1 MITIGTPTLQA
12 GRLLDRVTAC
22 DPLGS
27 DGNGEDA
34 MRFEDYRRHD
44 AVGLAALVAKGE
56 VSPGELLETA
66 VTRMAEVNP
75 KVNAVTLD
83 LAERARKELPSTPTE
98 GALSGVPFLLKD
110 LGAGLA
116 GTATT
121 SGSAVF
127 KDNVPQADSPL
138 TTAYKAAGLV
148 IFGKTNTP
156 EFGLTPVTESALFG
170 PCRNPWDLSR
180 TSGGSSGGAAAAV
193 AAGIL
198 PAAHASDGGGSIR
211 IPAAACGL
219 FGLKP
224 SRGRVSFAPNGEGWG
239 GASAMHAVTR
249 SVRDSAVLLDIACR
263 PQPGDPYYL
272 DAPATPFAG
281 EVGRAPRKLRIG
293 FTTAGLA
300 APILDTEVI
309 QAVKDAARL
318 CESLGH
324 AVEEVSLP
332 GDLAA
337 MQLGAGNV
345 IGASVAATLDAE
357 GKRRGRPVEE
367 GEVEPL
373 TWITLQ
379 RGKGVTGSDYVQ
391 GLAAIHAY
399 GRAMAGLF
407 ATYDVVLMATLG
419 GPAIPVG
426 YLYED
431 LRQFA
436 PRLFAF
442 MPNTQAFNNTGQP
455 AMSVPL
461 AWNAEGL
468 PLGLQFVGRMADEA
482 TLFRLAGQ
490 LEAASPWF
498 DRVAPL

>member
-1 MITIGTPTLQA
+1 MK
-12 GRLLDRVTAC
+12 
-22 DPLGS
+22 
-27 DGNGEDA
+27 
-34 MRFEDYRRHD
+34 FEDYRRQD
-44 AVGLAALVAKGE
+44 AVGLASLVAKGA
-56 VSPGELLETA
+56 VSAGELLETA
-66 VTRMAEVNP
+66 VARMAQVNP
-75 KVNAVTLD
+75 AVNAVTLD
-83 LAERARKELPSTPTE
+83 LADQARKVAAHRPE
-98 GALSGVPFLLKD
+98 GGPLGGVPFLLKD
-110 LGAGLA
+110 LGAAMA
-116 GTATT
+116 GIPTT

-127 KDNVPQADSPL
+127 KANVPQADSAL
-138 TTAYKAAGLV
+138 TTAYRRAGLV

-156 EFGLTPVTESALFG
+156 EFGLTPVTESTLLG

-219 FGLKP
+219 FGMKP
-224 SRGRVSFAPNGEGWG
+224 SRGRVSFAPLGEGWG
-239 GASAMHAVTR
+239 GASAQHAVTR

-272 DAPATPFAG
+272 DAPAAAFAG
-281 EVGRAPRKLRIG
+281 EVGRAPGKLRIG

-300 APILDTEVI
+300 APILDSEVI

-324 AVEEVSLP
+324 TVEEVDLP

-337 MQLGAGNV
+337 MQFGAGNV
-345 IGASVAATLDAE
+345 IAASVAATLDAE

-367 GEVEPL
+367 AEVEPL
-373 TWITLQ
+373 TWSTVR
-379 RGKGVTGSDYVQ
+379 RGRGVSGSDYVQ

-407 ATYDVVLMATLG
+407 ATYDVLLLATLG

-426 YLYED
+426 WLYED
-431 LRQFA
+431 PRQFA
-436 PRLFAF
+436 ERLFAF

-468 PLGLQFVGRMADEA
+468 PIGLQFVGRMADEA
-482 TLFRLAGQ
+482 TLFRLAAQ
-490 LEAASPWF
+490 LEEASPWF